1 MIYFVDG
8 NDLREALMASERRR
22 LSRPVAP
29 RTGGEIAR
37 WLSRYAERRG
47 CDVVLVFDENPVGS
61 ALPPTEHHGRVRVV
75 NLDPG
80 ALALHEISGPANRA
94 AQSDRVFVVTDN
106 PKLVEALRTG
116 KARAV
121 GSAGFVEDARRMWGA
136 DEDAA
141 DEEPDEKY
149 SGLADEEVDY
159 WLSEFQGEE
168 P

>member
-1 MIYFVDG
+1 MICYVDG
-8 NDLREALMASERRR
+8 NDLRDALMAAERRR
-22 LSRPVAP
+22 LSRPVAQLS
-29 RTGGEIAR
+29 RGEIAR

-47 CDVVLVFDENPVGS
+47 CDVVLVFDENPAGS

-80 ALALHEISGPANRA
+80 ALALHDISGPANRA

-121 GSAGFVEDARRMWGA
+121 GSGGFVEDARRMWGG

-141 DEEPDEKY
+141 DEEPDEKF
-149 SGLADEEVDY
+149 SGLADEEVEY
-159 WLSEFQGEE
+159 WLKEFQDDEQ
-168 P
+168 

>member
-8 NDLREALMASERRR
+8 NDLREALMSAERRR

-29 RTGGEIAR
+29 LTRGEIAR

-47 CDVVLVFDENPVGS
+47 CEVVLVFDENPVGS
-61 ALPPTEHHGRVRVV
+61 ALPPTERHGRVRVV

-80 ALALHEISGPANRA
+80 ARALHEISGPANRA
-94 AQSDRVFVVTDN
+94 AESDRVFVVTDD
-106 PKLVEALRTG
+106 PKLADALRAG
-116 KARAV
+116 KARV
-121 GSAGFVEDARRMWGA
+121 IGSAEFAENARRMWGA
-136 DEDAA
+136 GEDTA

-159 WLSEFQGEE
+159 WLREFQGE
-168 P
+168 